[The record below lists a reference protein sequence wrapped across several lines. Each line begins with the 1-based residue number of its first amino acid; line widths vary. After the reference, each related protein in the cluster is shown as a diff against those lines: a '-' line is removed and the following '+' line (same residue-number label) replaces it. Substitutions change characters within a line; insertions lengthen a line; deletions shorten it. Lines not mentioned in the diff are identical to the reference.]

1 MSPKEAYALYILN
14 DLYGEQIVKLANQWI
29 LTGLFTDSLN
39 DLCWEKEPEMYI
51 VGSIFE
57 NLVKELNNSPLTR
70 IEATNLIIQ
79 KILNQIVNKE
89 IKPEVGGSY
98 VYNYIWSEVED
109 EYSVQKV
116 PWRQFRVRA
125 HFLLAARNMGLQRW
139 FTNSVL
145 HRLSSCKS

>member
-70 IEATNLIIQ
+70 IEATNLII
-79 KILNQIVNKE
+79 
-89 IKPEVGGSY
+89 
-98 VYNYIWSEVED
+98 
-109 EYSVQKV
+109 
-116 PWRQFRVRA
+116 
-125 HFLLAARNMGLQRW
+125 
-139 FTNSVL
+139 
-145 HRLSSCKS
+145 